1 MATNGRNYIEAS
13 TMIMSDA
20 HLRQL
25 VRNVLISEELTR
37 SDKNQIEK
45 IAKAQAKKY
54 FDKQIGRAIDDELST
69 SYFGPRGKVNK
80 FVDDAITKRFKNST
94 SDKDFDASVIKI
106 AKRVLKGLYDMHYK
120 RNNLIDQM
128 PVPKN

>member
-1 MATNGRNYIEAS
+1 
-13 TMIMSDA
+13 
-20 HLRQL
+20 
-25 VRNVLISEELTR
+25 VEELTR

-54 FDKQIGRAIDDELST
+54 FEKEISNAIDKELGR
-69 SYFGPRGKVNK
+69 SYFGRKGKVNK
-80 FVDDAITKRFKNST
+80 FVDDAITQRFKS
-94 SDKDFDASVIKI
+94 SAKDKDFDEAVIKV
-106 AKRVLKGLYDMHYK
+106 AKRVLKGLHDMHYK